1 MSKREGKARADA
13 KELLDLFGLAHLA
26 DVEAGRLAYGPR
38 KMVDIVRATI
48 SRPSVLLLD
57 EPSSGLDRAER
68 ARIEN
73 MLLMI
78 HKEFQIPMMIVEHHM
93 DLVRAVAHR
102 VLGLASGSVALQGP
116 TSEVLDSAE
125 FRATM
130 TGDMSATRPEGG
142 DHRCLNLTAA
152 VIGGLT
158 LGAIYS
164 LVTLG
169 IVIIFRATE
178 TFNFA
183 HGSFMLLAALIVGR
197 LQSGSSLPFAVLAL
211 ISLGIVGA
219 LGAMLFRFVLRSTVG
234 RPHFVAVIATLGF
247 AAVADGVIG
256 IVFPQTQYTITI
268 PGLSTGSTTIFG
280 ATFSTASLEVSA
292 FAVVL
297 TVALV
302 LVFRYTS
309 FGVRIRAAG
318 QNSLLASQGGIN
330 IHWVYSDPGP
340 WPACSPASQASP
352 TAV

>member
-1 MSKREGKARADA
+1 MS
-13 KELLDLFGLAHLA
+13 ELA
-26 DVEAGRLAYGPR
+26 
-38 KMVDIVRATI
+38 
-48 SRPSVLLLD
+48 
-57 EPSSGLDRAER
+57 
-68 ARIEN
+68 
-73 MLLMI
+73 
-78 HKEFQIPMMIVEHHM
+78 
-93 DLVRAVAHR
+93 
-102 VLGLASGSVALQGP
+102 
-116 TSEVLDSAE
+116 
-125 FRATM
+125 
-130 TGDMSATRPEGG
+130 
-142 DHRCLNLTAA
+142 AA

-197 LQSGSSLPFAVLAL
+197 MQSGSSLPFAVLAL
-211 ISLGIVGA
+211 ISLGIVGM
-219 LGAMLFRFVLRSTVG
+219 LGALLFRFALRATVG

-256 IVFPQTQYTITI
+256 LVFPQTQYSITI

-280 ATFSTASLEVSA
+280 ATFGTASLEVSA

-309 FGVRIRAAG
+309 LGVRIRAAG

-330 IHWVYSDPGP
+330 IHWVYIGSWALACVLAGIAGITYGSVNSVNSGIEDLALLAFPAALLGGLDSIPGSLIGGFGIGLVGGFVS
-340 WPACSPASQASP
+340 AYIGGDYV
-352 TAV
+352 TVVTYLVLLAVMLFLPQGIAGTRSVRRV